1 MAARHRSSVPGS
13 PVSAVNDEES
23 LDPNRVLIRLCSDVL
38 RECHPRGMTTREL
51 AAALD
56 DIGPGTPGFKSISSS
71 VLSSKLN
78 AFFRRYHS
86 DSPEPSSAQLVEL
99 PLTRA
104 VSTDQPK
111 RLVYTWTPP
120 GDHED
125 DQEPSSVPP
134 SDAEEGT
141 PEVETPLTPR
151 PEDEIP
157 KSESGK
163 RRGYDATEIEEERP
177 KKKQKAVLFP
187 RLPENAKNLY
197 YDSVGVDLFVPPH
210 AISASAFDSDFTQEF
225 DAPESLTPDDLD
237 SLVC

>member
-1 MAARHRSSVPGS
+1 MAARRGSSTPGS
-13 PVSAVNDEES
+13 PVSAEHDEDFA
-23 LDPNRVLIRLCSDVL
+23 DPNRVLISLCSEVL
-38 RECHPRGMTTREL
+38 RDSHPRGMTTRDL

-56 DIGPGTPGFKSISSS
+56 RIGPGTPGFKSISSS

-86 DSPEPSSAQLVEL
+86 DSPNPTSSQLAEL
-99 PLTRA
+99 PLTRE

-120 GDHED
+120 QDED
-125 DQEPSSVPP
+125 QGQSSTPS
-134 SDAEEGT
+134 SDAEAET

-151 PEDEIP
+151 PEDELP

-163 RRGYDATEIEEERP
+163 KRSMEVTVAEEERP
-177 KKKQKAVLFP
+177 KKKQKAALFP

-210 AISASAFDSDFTQEF
+210 AISAPSFDIDFTQEY
-225 DAPESLTPDDLD
+225 DAPESLTFDDLD
-237 SLVC
+237 QLVC